1 MAGIDPETG
10 KLILS
15 LSEYLKIEEDEILG
29 ADNMYYA
36 AQDLGRTPTREEA
49 AIHYVTHKGADVFA
63 EKYILEGR
71 LKCSEK
77 NEYKK

>member
-1 MAGIDPETG
+1 MAVIDPETG
-10 KLILS
+10 KLVLS
-15 LSEYLKIEEDEILG
+15 LSEYLELEKKEILG
-29 ADNMYYA
+29 ADNMYYTF
-36 AQDLGRTPTREEA
+36 QELGRAPTREEA

-77 NEYKK
+77 EQKKE